1 MAGTTISSSTTVGVT
16 LTIASQNPVTVSS
29 TGTVNVSGTGASA
42 VYGVFGVTG
51 TIAND
56 GLLTAAGGYGIKLV
70 SGGTITNG
78 SATDTKASIS
88 GGLYGV
94 RFNIHGAGTL
104 HNFGTI
110 SNTSTTTGA
119 GVRALGGGTIVN
131 GSSADTVASISGY
144 FDGVRIAGS
153 AASVINFGKIAAT
166 GTSTTIGFGSFGI
179 YFQTG
184 GTVTNG
190 SATDTAASITGVT
203 WGIEIEQA
211 PGTITNFGTI
221 RGTGTLGRG
230 IVLGA
235 GGSVTNGSTT
245 DTAAYIAAADRNGIY
260 IGGTTSSTVSNFG
273 TIKSLD
279 TITGASGVAIRT
291 GGTVT
296 NGTATDTKAL
306 ISGGNHGVYIE
317 GARPSAVINFGTI
330 ASLLG
335 SSISLY
341 LGGNVTNGSAGDTAA
356 LITGRS
362 GISAGGPATVINFG
376 TITGVVTNG
385 VYMAD
390 GGTIINGSATDK
402 TALIASAGTTESHS
416 GIYNRTNQAT
426 ITNFGTIKSP
436 TASAVNLDGGTIVN
450 GSTTDTTALIATTGT
465 TGSHPGISI
474 RTNQATITNFGTV
487 KSPTASAIHLNDG
500 GTIVNG
506 NPADTTALI
515 VGSTSGSS
523 IYVQGTHVVISNFAT
538 IGSSVLG
545 VSGIFLGQGGSIT
558 NGSAADTKASI
569 IGGSGTVGSGIF
581 VNSGTALVGNFGTI
595 SGGGSG
601 VNFGSNG
608 TVNSTGTVVNG
619 SAADTSA
626 LIVGSFNGI
635 SAGNSITVS
644 NFATI
649 KATTST
655 GVFLGQGGS
664 VTNGS
669 AADTKAAIV
678 GSTGSGIF
686 VSAGTVGISNFGTI
700 AGATGI
706 GFGNGTVASV
716 GTVVNGSAA
725 DTSALIIGNNGTF
738 GTGVGGGSG
747 TTAISNFG
755 TIKGANTGIVIG
767 NGTVGTKGT
776 VVNGSAADTVALIT
790 GGTGTVGTGI
800 FINSSTVSVSN
811 FGIVNGAGTGINF
824 GTNGSV
830 ASAGTVVNGSAA
842 DTSALIVGSF
852 NGIFANNS
860 ITVSNFAT
868 IKATTFTCIF
878 LGQGGSVTNGSAADT
893 IAAIAGGTGAGIFVG
908 GGTAD
913 VSNFGTI
920 TGGIG
925 FGNGTVSAKGTVVN
939 GSTADTS
946 ALIIGNNGTFGT
958 GVSVGSGTTG
968 INNFGT
974 IKGVGAGIGF
984 GNNTVASSGTV
995 VNGSAADTVALITGG
1010 TGTVGTGIF
1019 INSSTVSV
1027 SNFGTVNGAGTGINF
1042 GTNGTVA
1049 SAGTVVNG
1057 STADTSALI
1066 VGNLNGIFASNSI
1079 TVSNFAAIKAAAFT
1093 GIFLGQG
1100 GSVTNG
1106 SAADTKAVISSAGT
1120 TGVGVLVNAGQA
1132 TVTNFGTITSAG
1144 NSAIVFS
1151 TSTGTV
1157 VNAGSISTAAGAA
1170 GTAIQFGSGAERLV
1184 LRPGSSITGK
1194 VFGGSGT
1201 NTLELASGGS
1211 ATTGSIGSQF
1221 TNFGTVVV
1229 DAGANWTLTGVNNTA
1244 TVTNNGTLSEV
1255 AGGTLQVMGAVDPA
1269 STGIFQLNNTSIL
1282 ELSADK
1288 GASNQMKFL
1297 GAGEVIVDQAANFGI
1312 NVGTTTYTGPL
1323 IKNFVVNDKIDLKDV
1338 AFNNA
1343 ILNYSTATGLLQV
1356 TSGGAGVAT
1365 LAFQNSSLGAGTFH
1379 PNDDGTGHLLITH
1392 S

>member
-1 MAGTTISSSTTVGVT
+1 VTRHNGLKTFNDHWAISGDAAIVGPGRLSRHNAIRILPLSFRHQSVHDSNDNGAINGEITMAGTTISSSTTVGVT

-42 VYGVFGVTG
+42 IYGVFGVPG
-51 TIAND
+51 TIDND
-56 GLLTAAGGYGIKLV
+56 GLLTAADGYGIKLV

-78 SATDTKASIS
+78 RATDTKASIS

-104 HNFGTI
+104 DNFGTI

-119 GVRALGGGTIVN
+119 GVRALGGGTVVN
-131 GSSADTVASISGY
+131 GSTADTVASISGY
-144 FDGVRIAGS
+144 FEGVRIGGT

-166 GTSTTIGFGSFGI
+166 GTSTTVGFASFGI

-184 GTVTNG
+184 GSVTNG

-203 WGIEIEQA
+203 WGVEIEQA
-211 PGTITNFGTI
+211 PGTIANFGTI

-235 GGSVTNGSTT
+235 GGSVTNGSAA

-296 NGTATDTKAL
+296 NGTAADTKAL

-362 GISAGGPATVINFG
+362 GISVGGPSTVANFG
-376 TITGVVTNG
+376 TIKGIVTNAL
-385 VYMAD
+385 YMAD

-402 TALIASAGTTESHS
+402 TALMASTGTIGSHS

-426 ITNFGTIKSP
+426 ITNFGTIKSQ
-436 TASAVNLDGGTIVN
+436 S
-450 GSTTDTTALIATTGT
+450 
-465 TGSHPGISI
+465 
-474 RTNQATITNFGTV
+474 
-487 KSPTASAIHLNDG
+487 ASAIHLNDG

-523 IYVQGTHVVISNFAT
+523 IYMQGTHVVISNFAT

-545 VSGIFLGQGGSIT
+545 VSGIFLGQGGSVA

-581 VNSGTALVGNFGTI
+581 VNSGTALVGNFGAI

-601 VNFGSNG
+601 IDFSSTG

-655 GVFLGQGGS
+655 GVFLAQGGSVTSGSAADTKASIVGGTGDGISVSAGTVGVSNFGTVAGANGIGIGNGTVGAKGTVVNGSALDTSALINATGTFGSGIFINSSTVSINNFGTIKGVSTGIGFGNGTVASSGTVVNGSIADTKASIIGSTGNGIVVGTGTAGISNFGTIAGPTGIFLAQGGS

-669 AADTKAAIV
+669 AADTKAAII
-678 GSTGSGIF
+678 GSTG
-686 VSAGTVGISNFGTI
+686 
-700 AGATGI
+700 
-706 GFGNGTVASV
+706 
-716 GTVVNGSAA
+716 
-725 DTSALIIGNNGTF
+725 D
-738 GTGVGGGSG
+738 
-747 TTAISNFG
+747 
-755 TIKGANTGIVIG
+755 
-767 NGTVGTKGT
+767 
-776 VVNGSAADTVALIT
+776 
-790 GGTGTVGTGI
+790 
-800 FINSSTVSVSN
+800 
-811 FGIVNGAGTGINF
+811 
-824 GTNGSV
+824 
-830 ASAGTVVNGSAA
+830 
-842 DTSALIVGSF
+842 
-852 NGIFANNS
+852 
-860 ITVSNFAT
+860 
-868 IKATTFTCIF
+868 
-878 LGQGGSVTNGSAADT
+878 
-893 IAAIAGGTGAGIFVG
+893 GIFVG
-908 GGTAD
+908 GGTAVINNFGTIRNGISFGHGAVSAKGTVVNGSTAD
-913 VSNFGTI
+913 ASALIAGFVINSSTVSISNFGTVSSS
-920 TGGIG
+920 
-925 FGNGTVSAKGTVVN
+925 GNGIAFIADGTVASAGTVVN

-946 ALIIGNNGTFGT
+946 ALIIGNNGSFGT
-958 GVSVGSGTTG
+958 GVFVGSGTTG
-968 INNFGT
+968 ISNFGT
-974 IKGVGAGIGF
+974 IKGVSDGIGF
-984 GNNTVASSGTV
+984 GFNSGTLASSGTV

-1010 TGTVGTGIF
+1010 TGTVGNGIF

-1027 SNFGTVNGAGTGINF
+1027 SNFGTVNGAGTGIGF
-1042 GTNGTVA
+1042 FINGTAA

-1066 VGNLNGIFASNSI
+1066 VGSFNGIFASNSI
-1079 TVSNFAAIKAAAFT
+1079 TVSNFAAIKAAT
-1093 GIFLGQG
+1093 GVFLGQG

-1106 SAADTKAVISSAGT
+1106 SAADTKAVISAAGT

-1132 TVTNFGTITSAG
+1132 TVTNFGTVTSAG
-1144 NSAIVFS
+1144 HSAIVFS
-1151 TSTGTV
+1151 TGTGTV
-1157 VNAGSISTAAGAA
+1157 VNAGSITTADGAA
-1170 GTAIQFGSGAERLV
+1170 GTAIQFGSGTERLV
-1184 LRPGSSITGK
+1184 LRPGSSITGN
-1194 VFGGSGT
+1194 VVGGSGT

-1229 DAGANWTLTGVNNTA
+1229 DVGANWTLTGVNNTA
-1244 TVTNNGTLSEV
+1244 TVTNNGTLSVV
-1255 AGGTLQVMGAVDPA
+1255 AGGTLQVTAAVDPA
-1269 STGIFQLNNTSIL
+1269 STGIFQLNAASIL
-1282 ELSADK
+1282 EVSADK

-1297 GAGEVIVDQAANFGI
+1297 GAGEVIVDQAANFGT

-1323 IKNFVVNDKIDLKDV
+1323 IENFVVNDKIDLKDV
-1338 AFNNA
+1338 AFPNA
-1343 ILNYSTATGLLQV
+1343 ILSYSTATGLLQV

-1365 LAFQNSSLGAGTFH
+1365 LAFQKSSLGAGAFH

>member
-16 LTIASQNPVTVSS
+16 LTIASQNPVTVKS

-42 VYGVFGVTG
+42 IYGVFGVPG

-56 GLLTAAGGYGIKLV
+56 GLLTAANGYGIKLV

-119 GVRALGGGTIVN
+119 GVRALGGGTVVN

-144 FDGVRIAGS
+144 FEGVRIAGPG
-153 AASVINFGKIAAT
+153 ASVVNFGKIAAT
-166 GTSTTIGFGSFGI
+166 GTSTTVGFASFGV

-190 SATDTAASITGVT
+190 SATDTKASITGVT
-203 WGIEIEQA
+203 WGVEIEQA
-211 PGTITNFGTI
+211 PGSIANFGTI
-221 RGTGTLGRG
+221 RGTGTLARG

-245 DTAAYIAAADRNGIY
+245 DTAAYIAAADKSGIY

-279 TITGASGVAIRT
+279 TITGSNGVGIRT

-317 GARPSAVINFGTI
+317 GALPSAVINFGTI
-330 ASLLG
+330 TSLLG

-341 LGGNVTNGSAGDTAA
+341 LGGNVTNGSTGDTSA

-362 GISAGGPATVINFG
+362 GISADGPSTIANFG
-376 TITGVVTNG
+376 TIKGIVTNA

-402 TALIASAGTTESHS
+402 TALIAGTGTTGSHS

-436 TASAVNLDGGTIVN
+436 TASA
-450 GSTTDTTALIATTGT
+450 
-465 TGSHPGISI
+465 
-474 RTNQATITNFGTV
+474 
-487 KSPTASAIHLNDG
+487 IHLNDG

-506 NPADTTALI
+506 STADTTALI

-523 IYVQGTHVVISNFAT
+523 IYIQGTHVTISNFAT

-545 VSGIFLGQGGSIT
+545 VSGIFLGQGGSVT
-558 NGSAADTKASI
+558 NGSTADTKASI
-569 IGGSGTVGSGIF
+569 IGGSGTVGSGLF

-619 SAADTSA
+619 STADTSA
-626 LIVGSFNGI
+626 QIVGSFNGI

-644 NFATI
+644 NFGTI
-649 KATTST
+649 KGAPST
-655 GVFLGQGGS
+655 GVFLAQGGS

-669 AADTKAAIV
+669 AADTKASIV
-678 GSTGSGIF
+678 GGTGSGIF
-686 VSAGTVGISNFGTI
+686 VSTGTAGISNFGTI
-700 AGATGI
+700 AGANGI

-738 GTGVGGGSG
+738 GTGVSGGGG
-747 TTAISNFG
+747 TTGISNFA

-767 NGTVGTKGT
+767 NGTAGAKGT
-776 VVNGSAADTVALIT
+776 VVNGSTADTAALIT
-790 GGTGTVGTGI
+790 GGTGAIGSGI
-800 FINSSTVSVSN
+800 FINSASVSISN
-811 FGIVNGAGTGINF
+811 FGTVNGGGGGINF

-830 ASAGTVVNGSAA
+830 ASAGTVVNGSTA
-842 DTSALIVGSF
+842 DTSALIIGSF
-852 NGIFANNS
+852 NGISAGNS

-868 IKATTFTCIF
+868 IKATTSTGIF

-893 IAAIAGGTGAGIFVG
+893 KAAIVGSTGAGIFVS
-908 GGTAD
+908 GGTAAI
-913 VSNFGTI
+913 SNFGTI

-939 GSTADTS
+939 GSTRT
-946 ALIIGNNGTFGT
+946 
-958 GVSVGSGTTG
+958 
-968 INNFGT
+968 
-974 IKGVGAGIGF
+974 
-984 GNNTVASSGTV
+984 
-995 VNGSAADTVALITGG
+995 
-1010 TGTVGTGIF
+1010 
-1019 INSSTVSV
+1019 
-1027 SNFGTVNGAGTGINF
+1027 
-1042 GTNGTVA
+1042 
-1049 SAGTVVNG
+1049 
-1057 STADTSALI
+1057 
-1066 VGNLNGIFASNSI
+1066 
-1079 TVSNFAAIKAAAFT
+1079 
-1093 GIFLGQG
+1093 
-1100 GSVTNG
+1100 
-1106 SAADTKAVISSAGT
+1106 
-1120 TGVGVLVNAGQA
+1120 
-1132 TVTNFGTITSAG
+1132 
-1144 NSAIVFS
+1144 
-1151 TSTGTV
+1151 
-1157 VNAGSISTAAGAA
+1157 
-1170 GTAIQFGSGAERLV
+1170 RL
-1184 LRPGSSITGK
+1184 P
-1194 VFGGSGT
+1194 
-1201 NTLELASGGS
+1201 
-1211 ATTGSIGSQF
+1211 
-1221 TNFGTVVV
+1221 
-1229 DAGANWTLTGVNNTA
+1229 
-1244 TVTNNGTLSEV
+1244 
-1255 AGGTLQVMGAVDPA
+1255 
-1269 STGIFQLNNTSIL
+1269 
-1282 ELSADK
+1282 
-1288 GASNQMKFL
+1288 
-1297 GAGEVIVDQAANFGI
+1297 
-1312 NVGTTTYTGPL
+1312 
-1323 IKNFVVNDKIDLKDV
+1323 
-1338 AFNNA
+1338 
-1343 ILNYSTATGLLQV
+1343 
-1356 TSGGAGVAT
+1356 
-1365 LAFQNSSLGAGTFH
+1365 
-1379 PNDDGTGHLLITH
+1379 
-1392 S
+1392 